1 MAMRVSNTNVSAFIC
16 SLQKFLTLS
25 VDLSW
30 VELNSAT
37 LLDPTLVTSLGRL
50 TLTNSFG
57 SADPFAFPL
66 GLLPLGEILDP
77 RGNLE
82 W

>member
-30 VELNSAT
+30 VELNSNT
-37 LLDPTLVTSLGRL
+37 YYPTLVTSFWKVI
-50 TLTNSFG
+50 LTNSFG